1 MSKDSN
7 KTLIIKKIKKSGQA
21 GGHGGTWKLAYA
33 DFVTAMMAFFLLL
46 WILNSVSSK
55 KLQGIA
61 DYFTPTIGLPNSAG
75 TLQPNTPTQKHSAN
89 NSIVFGSPPPGA
101 IIKMPEKIRQTL
113 EQLDARNFSL
123 TQSSLQKAISD
134 NPELKEFS
142 DSIMIDETPE
152 GLRIQLIEQEKR
164 PLFVIGTSKLQ
175 PYTKTMLDTISQY
188 IRYMPNYLSIDGHTN
203 KDRTVNRIDSWQLSS
218 ERSVMTRRYLIN
230 AGDIDSE
237 QIFRVTGY
245 ADQDPIDA
253 SNPYEL
259 RNIRISLVLLRNT
272 IVPFSKQVLPKAV
285 LFEEK

>member
-7 KTLIIKKIKKSGQA
+7 KTFMVKKVKKSGK
-21 GGHGGTWKLAYA
+21 GGSHGGTWKLAYA

-61 DYFTPTIGLPNSAG
+61 DYFTPTIGISTATGSLK
-75 TLQPNTPTQKHSAN
+75 PNTPDQKHSADN
-89 NSIVFGSPPPGA
+89 GIIFGAPPPGT
-101 IIKMPEKIRQTL
+101 IIKMPEKVRQTL

-134 NPELKEFS
+134 NPELKTFS
-142 DSIMIDETPE
+142 DSIIIDETPE

-175 PYTKTMLDTISQY
+175 PYTKTMLDAISQY
-188 IRYMPNYLSIDGHTN
+188 IRYMPNYLAIAGHTS
-203 KDRTVNRIDSWQLSS
+203 KDKTVNRIDSWQLSS

-230 AGDIDSE
+230 SGDIDSE
-237 QIFRVTGY
+237 QIFRVNGY
-245 ADQDPIDA
+245 ADQEPLDA

-285 LFEEK
+285 LFEGK

>member
-7 KTLIIKKIKKSGQA
+7 KTLMIKKVKKVGH
-21 GGHGGTWKLAYA
+21 GGSHGGTWKLAYA

-46 WILNSVSSK
+46 WILNSVSTK

-61 DYFTPTIGLPNSAG
+61 DYFTPTIGIPNSAG
-75 TLQPNTPTQKHSAN
+75 TLQPNTPAQKRSADN
-89 NSIVFGSPPPGA
+89 GIIFGAPPSGA

-123 TQSSLQKAISD
+123 TQNSLQKAISD
-134 NPELKEFS
+134 NPELKAFS
-142 DSIMIDETPE
+142 DSIVIDETPE

-175 PYTKTMLDTISQY
+175 PYTKTMLDMIAQY

-203 KDRTVNRIDSWQLSS
+203 KDKTVNRIDSWQLSS
-218 ERSVMTRRYLIN
+218 DRSVMTRKYLIN

-237 QIFRVTGY
+237 QIFRVSGY
-245 ADQDPIDA
+245 ADQNPLDPA
-253 SNPYEL
+253 NPYETS
-259 RNIRISLVLLRNT
+259 NIRISLILLRNT
-272 IVPFSKQVLPKAV
+272 IVPFSKQALPKAV